1 MHQRS
6 NFGVTWTRNES
17 DCCGELTCEMIT
29 CRVFEVTHYLKKHA
43 RSLFVCLY
51 KSFDHPKQSRRTCFP
66 DTKLVIMS
74 SLDSLTSNEKRRHQ
88 NRIAQRKF
96 RNKKKAHEVQMM
108 QEKNRMA
115 EKEEKLLSE
124 IASLRARLG
133 RNAVVTGSSQRMKAV
148 EADDTP
154 PEYVLG

>member
-1 MHQRS
+1 
-6 NFGVTWTRNES
+6 
-17 DCCGELTCEMIT
+17 
-29 CRVFEVTHYLKKHA
+29 
-43 RSLFVCLY
+43 
-51 KSFDHPKQSRRTCFP
+51 
-66 DTKLVIMS
+66 MS